1 MKTVYLLCGVPGTGK
16 SWIAEKVSHLVKYV
30 SYDKQGY
37 VEPTATIE
45 LHDRPVHISTT
56 IKRWRSKGIN
66 VVPLFVAGNIEKVK
80 DQLLKRGG
88 RVTPNFDTRWK
99 RVLRLSERYGV
110 FTGSSDEVLAF
121 LLETLQH
128 RSTSH
133 FIYKATAPNG
143 KVYIGKTNQPLDKRT
158 YDHYWLAKRSKTL
171 FAKALNKYGD
181 QIVWEILE
189 QPVVGLELA
198 NDRERYWISRFRSN
212 DKKYGYNLTEGG
224 DGGKRSP
231 ESEKKRIRSVIKALK
246 SPETKAKLSDKSK
259 AMWRT
264 NRNEMSSAIRKT
276 RSTSKSRALTSQR
289 SREAYANPAVRKKL
303 GESVRR
309 RYSDPNERKKTSDS
323 GRSARARMFSGWT
336 REGEFVGSWL
346 NKTAAAEEL
355 GIPYTGIS
363 NVLAGRLAHTRGY
376 VFRYISESNDPQT
389 RGGCDESGP
398 ES

>member
-1 MKTVYLLCGVPGTGK
+1 MRTVYLLCGVSGAGK

-66 VVPLFVAGNIEKVK
+66 VVPLFVAGNIETVK
-80 DQLLKRGG
+80 GQVLNRGG
-88 RVTPNFDTRWK
+88 RVTSNFNTRWK

-128 RSTSH
+128 RSTAHS
-133 FIYKATAPNG
+133 IYKATTPNG
-143 KVYIGKTNQPLDKRT
+143 KVYVGKTNQPLDKRI
-158 YDHYWLAKRSKTL
+158 YDHYWLAKKSKTL

-189 QPVVGLELA
+189 QSVVGLELA
-198 NDRERYWISRFRSN
+198 NERERYWISHFRSN

-246 SPETKAKLSDKSK
+246 SQETRAKLSDKSK
-259 AMWRT
+259 AMWKT
-264 NRNEMSSAIRKT
+264 KKNEMSSAIRKT
-276 RSTSKSRALTSQR
+276 RSTSKSRSLTSQR
-289 SREAYANPAVRKKL
+289 SRELYANPAVRKKL

-323 GRSARARMFSGWT
+323 GRSARARMFYGWT
-336 REGEFVGSWL
+336 REGKFVGSWL

-389 RGGCDESGP
+389 RGGDV
-398 ES
+398 